1 MIDFIKGL
9 AIGATVSLPIGPI
22 GILCVRRLL
31 LNGPLVGI
39 AAGMGAATA
48 DIFYAVTALLG
59 LTFVSQLLMQ
69 QFVLLRILGSFFFF
83 LFGIKILISHPP
95 RSQKSNSKWA
105 GSAIQSY
112 FSLLLL
118 TLANPTMIFY
128 FIALFATFQ
137 IENNTLI
144 TIIPLTIGIFFGALG
159 WWLLLSLLSTLIH
172 PTLNAHLLRL
182 INKICGI
189 ALIIV
194 SILSSL
200 SLLIK

>member
-9 AIGATVSLPIGPI
+9 GIGAIISLPVGPI
-22 GILCVRRLL
+22 GILCLRRLL

-59 LTFVSQLLMQ
+59 FTFVSQLLMQ

-83 LFGIKILISHPP
+83 LFGLKILISQPP
-95 RSQKSNSKWA
+95 QPQKNSKWA
-105 GSAIQSY
+105 GSAVQSY

-118 TLANPTMIFY
+118 TFANPTMIFY

-137 IENNTLI
+137 IKGNALNTVL
-144 TIIPLTIGIFFGALG
+144 PLTIGIFIGAFC
-159 WWLLLSLLSTLIH
+159 WWLILSLLSTLIH